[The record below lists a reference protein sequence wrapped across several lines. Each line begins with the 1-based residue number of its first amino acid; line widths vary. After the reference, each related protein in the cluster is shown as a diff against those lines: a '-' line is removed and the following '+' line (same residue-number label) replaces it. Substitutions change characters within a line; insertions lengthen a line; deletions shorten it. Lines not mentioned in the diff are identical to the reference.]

1 MLLGPQC
8 LPVPELYV
16 RLPVGLSR
24 HLSGRQPG
32 STQVTVLARLCQDV
46 QVHAAKL
53 RPLMVQSPHPLSQ
66 MPVLAKSTSRPR
78 QMILELVQPLPHG
91 QGLVDACVRWRE
103 ALHADTL
110 GSEPTPHVQWDL
122 ELQTDVDCGHV
133 ILAQHLSKRVL
144 HVLLEV
150 DTLLRDGRDALLEGS
165 ESHQLVQCLG
175 QVLHLSRRDAQ
186 ASRIDNGSVPC
197 VPTEDIDDTLTM
209 ATDVGAAFGTQHRGL
224 RCLVQPV
231 LRLILLLLLIL
242 LRNRSTGPIASALG
256 NILSTLACLATHTTG
271 IAQSQ
276 TLAIGAIGRATRMI
290 LERLH
295 SVLITALIFAAL
307 VHLHHLVATINF
319 LPWHHI
325 RAQRGLALAA
335 STSDSIATAATGAA
349 SSTTGDDAAAAAVAA
364 ESAAGVARDA
374 GRKGGPS
381 ARATAS
387 PLLHNPCF
395 QPQPLRLRQASP

>member
-197 VPTEDIDDTLTM
+197 VPTEDIDDT
-209 ATDVGAAFGTQHRGL
+209 TDPPPQPKHWAHRLCSGQHPLDPCLPRDSHHWHRTKPNTRHRSHRKSNKNDPREAAQCPHHCTHLRCSRPSPPLGCYNQLPPLAPHSSTAGSRSRRFHQRQHRHCCHRRRL
-224 RCLVQPV
+224 QHNRRRCCC
-231 LRLILLLLLIL
+231 
-242 LRNRSTGPIASALG
+242 SCCS
-256 NILSTLACLATHTTG
+256 C
-271 IAQSQ
+271 
-276 TLAIGAIGRATRMI
+276 
-290 LERLH
+290 
-295 SVLITALIFAAL
+295 
-307 VHLHHLVATINF
+307 
-319 LPWHHI
+319 
-325 RAQRGLALAA
+325 
-335 STSDSIATAATGAA
+335 
-349 SSTTGDDAAAAAVAA
+349 
-364 ESAAGVARDA
+364 
-374 GRKGGPS
+374 
-381 ARATAS
+381 
-387 PLLHNPCF
+387 
-395 QPQPLRLRQASP
+395 